1 MCMSYWSSDGCS
13 SDLDGGVDTFEF
25 HILEPA
31 GNLANAL
38 ALGIA
43 KLLLAVLADA
53 QAVDDL
59 VLGAGDQKLAFL
71 ARMDRMILQRSGQA
85 VEEEAGGFHD
95 VAVGA
100 ANKIGRAPCGERVCQ
115 YV

>member
-13 SDLDGGVDTFEF
+13 SDLDFGVDTFEF

-38 ALGIA
+38 ALGLA

-53 QAVDDL
+53 HAVDDL

-71 ARMDRMILQRSGQA
+71 ARMDRMILQLS
-85 VEEEAGGFHD
+85 ET
-95 VAVGA
+95 
-100 ANKIGRAPCGERVCQ
+100 GRAACRGGVCRCSSRWSPSL
-115 YV
+115 

>member
-1 MCMSYWSSDGCS
+1 MIAEEAVVPVVVEPRRRGLRLGIVEAIEPQAERGEADF
-13 SDLDGGVDTFEF
+13 GVDTFEF

-71 ARMDRMILQRSGQA
+71 ARMDRMILDRKSTRLNSS
-85 VEEEAGGFHD
+85 H
-95 VAVGA
+95 
-100 ANKIGRAPCGERVCQ
+100 
-115 YV
+115 